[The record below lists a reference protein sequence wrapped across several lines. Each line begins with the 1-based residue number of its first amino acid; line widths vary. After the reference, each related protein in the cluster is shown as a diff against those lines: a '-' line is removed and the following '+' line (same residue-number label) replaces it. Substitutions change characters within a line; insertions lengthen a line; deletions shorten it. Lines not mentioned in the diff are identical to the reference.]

1 VQAHILGEVS
11 ILGST
16 LLRVYSWA
24 ILPIF
29 ILTQGQTILAELAS
43 PRSACAS
50 LWKQPSD
57 VKEVGYAYTVLISS
71 NTAIYD
77 KKLDS
82 YSAKKNKL
90 LKSEPVLI

>member
-29 ILTQGQTILAELAS
+29 ILTQGQTILAELARLGQHAH
-43 PRSACAS
+43 PC
-50 LWKQPSD
+50 
-57 VKEVGYAYTVLISS
+57 ESS
-71 NTAIYD
+71 R
-77 KKLDS
+77 
-82 YSAKKNKL
+82 
-90 LKSEPVLI
+90 VM